1 MSMMHSTVVAVL
13 ALLTAGAPALAQDCP
28 DPASL
33 TRGVRAPLD
42 VVRYL
47 ADDALGGRLAGSA
60 GERCAG
66 AYIASIFERMGLEPG
81 GENGTYFQA
90 LKLESALNPHQSGGT
105 GRNVVGTL
113 TGSDAQLRDEVII
126 VGAHYDHLGM
136 GGSGSLSPGVQAV
149 HNGADDNASGVAA
162 LIATARELTHGQRP
176 RRTVVFVAFTGEEMG
191 LLGSAHFAARGAI
204 PPARMKAML
213 NMDMV
218 GRLGSGPLIVYGV
231 GTAHEWQGLVEDA
244 ARDAGVAVATRTEGY
259 GPSDHTSF
267 YARDVPVL
275 HFFTNVHGDYH
286 QPGDDW
292 EKIDADGLVKVAR
305 MVSTITAD
313 LASRPM
319 SLVLVQGAGTPPAQA
334 GEGQSRGYGAYL
346 GSVPDFTPVARGV
359 LLSGVSPGSPAA
371 QAGLRSGDVIL
382 GLGQHEVADLQG
394 MTDALRAHKPGDSVE
409 IRFLRDGR
417 AERVTVT
424 LSSRVR

>member
-1 MSMMHSTVVAVL
+1 
-13 ALLTAGAPALAQDCP
+13 
-28 DPASL
+28 
-33 TRGVRAPLD
+33 
-42 VVRYL
+42 
-47 ADDALGGRLAGSA
+47 
-60 GERCAG
+60 
-66 AYIASIFERMGLEPG
+66 
-81 GENGTYFQA
+81 
-90 LKLESALNPHQSGGT
+90 
-105 GRNVVGTL
+105 
-113 TGSDAQLRDEVII
+113 
-126 VGAHYDHLGM
+126 
-136 GGSGSLSPGVQAV
+136 
-149 HNGADDNASGVAA
+149 
-162 LIATARELTHGQRP
+162 
-176 RRTVVFVAFTGEEMG
+176 VVFVAFTGEEMG
-191 LLGSAHFAARGAI
+191 LLGSAHFAARGSIA
-204 PPARMKAML
+204 PARMKAML

-275 HFFTNVHGDYH
+275 HFFTNVHADYH

-346 GSVPDFTPVARGV
+346 GSVPDFTPVERGV

-394 MTDALRAHKPGDSVE
+394 MTDALRAHKPGDTVE

>member
-1 MSMMHSTVVAVL
+1 MSRMHSAVVAVL
-13 ALLTAGAPALAQDCP
+13 ALLSPGVPALAQDCP
-28 DPASL
+28 DPAAL
-33 TRGVRAPLD
+33 TRGIRAPLD

-47 ADDALGGRLAGSA
+47 ADDALAGRLAGSA

-66 AYIASIFERMGLEPG
+66 EYIARIFERIGLQPG
-81 GENGTYFQA
+81 GENGTYFQE
-90 LKLESALNPHQSGGT
+90 LKLESALNPHQSAGT
-105 GRNVVGTL
+105 GRNVIGIL
-113 TGSDAQLRDEVII
+113 TGSDPQLRDEVII

-136 GGSGSLSPGVQAV
+136 GGTGSLTPGVAAV

-162 LIATARELTHGQRP
+162 LIATARELARAQRP

-191 LLGSAHFAARGAI
+191 LLGSAYFAGHGAI
-204 PPARMKAML
+204 RPARMKAML

-231 GTAHEWQGLVEDA
+231 GTAQEWQGLVERA
-244 ARDAGVAVATRTEGY
+244 ASAAGLDVATRSEGY

-286 QPGDDW
+286 EPGDDW
-292 EKIDADGLVKVAR
+292 EKIDADGLAKVAR
-305 MVSTITAD
+305 MVTTIAAD
-313 LASRPM
+313 LASRPT

-334 GEGQSRGYGAYL
+334 GEGQTRGYGAYL
-346 GSVPDFTPVARGV
+346 GSVPDFTPVERGV

-371 QAGLRSGDVIL
+371 QAGLRTGDVIL
-382 GLGQHEVADLQG
+382 GLGQHEVVDLQG
-394 MTDALRAHKPGDSVE
+394 MTDALRAHKPGDTVE
-409 IRFLRDGR
+409 IRFLRDGK
-417 AERVTVT
+417 EGRVTVT
-424 LSSRVR
+424 LSTRAR